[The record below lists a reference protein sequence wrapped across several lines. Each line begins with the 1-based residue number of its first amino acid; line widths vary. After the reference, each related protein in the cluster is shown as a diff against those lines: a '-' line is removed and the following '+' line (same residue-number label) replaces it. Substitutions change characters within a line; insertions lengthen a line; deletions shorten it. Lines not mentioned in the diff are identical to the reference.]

1 MSQLRIDKSVV
12 RGLLK
17 QLARKDDFPLD
28 GFIDAFVNNCSDSQ
42 LNYILKITTEPTEL
56 IYQGDYVKVKWPKLT
71 TSDDKVGELSYSDCI
86 DSGFAED
93 GYMFGQVREDGSW
106 RSEYNPFEGTVIL
119 KILLPQDADTSDFER
134 TLSTTDVIKID
145 KYDIPYFKMM
155 KDG

>member
-1 MSQLRIDKSVV
+1 MSQLRIDKSIV

-17 QLARKDDFPLD
+17 QLARNDDFPLD
-28 GFIDAFVNNCSDSQ
+28 GLIDAFVNNCSDSQ

-56 IYQGDYVKVKWPKLT
+56 VYQGDYVKFKCSEFDALKEVC
-71 TSDDKVGELSYSDCI
+71 SYADCA

-93 GYMFGQVREDGSW
+93 GYMFGKVQEDGSW
-106 RSEYNPFEGTVIL
+106 RSEYNPFEGTVKL
-119 KILLPQDADTSDFER
+119 KILLPQEAEPSDVEK

-145 KYDIPYFKMM
+145 KYDIPYFKIM

>member
-1 MSQLRIDKSVV
+1 MARLLIDKSIV

-17 QLARKDDFPLD
+17 QLARKDNFPLD
-28 GFIDAFVNNCSDSQ
+28 GLIDALVYNSSDSQ

-56 IYQGDYVKVKWPKLT
+56 VYQGDYVKFKYSEFDALKEVC
-71 TSDDKVGELSYSDCI
+71 SYADCV

-93 GYMFGQVREDGSW
+93 GYMFGKVQEDGSW
-106 RSEYNPFEGTVIL
+106 RSEYNPFEGTVKL
-119 KILLPQDADTSDFER
+119 KILLPQDADSSDVEK

-145 KYDIPYFKMM
+145 KYDIPYFKIM

>member
-1 MSQLRIDKSVV
+1 MSQLRIDKSIV
-12 RGLLK
+12 RGLFK

-42 LNYILKITTEPTEL
+42 LNYMLKITTEPTEL
-56 IYQGDYVKVKWPKLT
+56 IYQGDYVKLKWSELT
-71 TSDDKVGELSYSDCI
+71 TSDEKVYSYSDCI

-93 GYMFGQVREDGSW
+93 GYMFGQVLEDGSW
-106 RSEYNPFEGTVIL
+106 RSEYNPFEGTVKL
-119 KILLPQDADTSDFER
+119 KILLPQDADASDFEI